1 MNNLVL
7 ALKFRPLPPV
17 LAAVFAFGKIMITIT
32 RLAATLLLAAA
43 AQNSAW
49 AATPPALALAVPEI
63 FSNDIKEPD
72 FGSFTIDIRDAEA
85 DFGLLPEALRPPPSA
100 PLAVA
105 GSPGA
110 GPAPVPEPDTYV
122 LLLLGAGLTLLKSR
136 RPEQSA
142 PWSLQL

>member
-1 MNNLVL
+1 
-7 ALKFRPLPPV
+7 
-17 LAAVFAFGKIMITIT
+17 MITIT
-32 RLAATLLLAAA
+32 RLAAALLLAAA

-49 AATPPALALAVPEI
+49 AAMPET
-63 FSNDIKEPD
+63 FSNDIKEYN
-72 FGSFTIDIRDAEA
+72 FGSFTTDIQEAEA
-85 DFGLLPEALRPPPSA
+85 DFGLLPEALRPTGHA

-105 GSPGA
+105 ASAGA
-110 GPAPVPEPDTYV
+110 GPVPVPVPEPSVYV